1 MHCKTCN
8 TEITNEGR
16 IGKIAYC
23 PECGSLLASVCRKCG
38 KELRDGDKF
47 CYFCGEPVEEPEVDA
62 PQNTVEI
69 KEIYPADD
77 DANSDGEATAEEGK
91 EAPTDD
97 VPY

>member
-23 PECGSLLASVCRKCG
+23 PACGNMLASVCRKCG
-38 KELRDGDKF
+38 KELRDEDKF
-47 CYFCGEPVEEPEVDA
+47 CYFCGEPVEQEPE
-62 PQNTVEI
+62 
-69 KEIYPADD
+69 
-77 DANSDGEATAEEGK
+77 EATESDSEEVAEKEEGV
-91 EAPTDD
+91 PTDD